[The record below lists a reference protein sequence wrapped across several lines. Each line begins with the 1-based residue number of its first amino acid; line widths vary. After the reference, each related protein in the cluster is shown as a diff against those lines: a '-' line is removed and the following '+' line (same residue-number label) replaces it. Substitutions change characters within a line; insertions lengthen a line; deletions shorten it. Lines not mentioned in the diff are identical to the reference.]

1 MIPAIFYFMLSDS
14 LELRTVVCAGS
25 EIRAFLVHAES
36 VPASGTEDF
45 FFGNIVHSYRYSE
58 DGAECD
64 EVCADMTVA
73 DCAVVCAQ
81 LFITSYA
88 DLNAPYV
95 AVKTL

>member
-1 MIPAIFYFMLSDS
+1 MLSNS

-36 VPASGTEDF
+36 VPASRTEDF

-73 DCAVVCAQ
+73 DCAVVC
-81 LFITSYA
+81 TPV
-88 DLNAPYV
+88 LNAPLPV
-95 AVKTL
+95 HLGANHVEGHV

>member
-25 EIRAFLVHAES
+25 EVRAFLVHAES
-36 VPASGTEDF
+36 VPASRTEDF

-64 EVCADMTVA
+64 EVCAD
-73 DCAVVCAQ
+73 
-81 LFITSYA
+81 ITSYA
-88 DLNAPYV
+88 VLNAPSPV
-95 AVKTL
+95 HLGANHVEGHV